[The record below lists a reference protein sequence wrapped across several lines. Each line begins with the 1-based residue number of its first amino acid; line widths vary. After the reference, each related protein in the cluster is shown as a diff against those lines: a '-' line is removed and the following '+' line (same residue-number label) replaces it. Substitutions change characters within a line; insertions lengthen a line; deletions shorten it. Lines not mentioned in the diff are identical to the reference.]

1 MSLRCAAVVL
11 AGGSGSRM
19 GGNTPKQY
27 LLLDGKPLIWY
38 SLHAFEESPVEE
50 VVLVVRPGETE
61 LCRRN
66 LVEPF
71 GFRKIRAVVEGGKE
85 RFHSVFAGLQALKGR
100 GYDLVAIH
108 DGARPMVSQEV
119 IARTFQAAEE
129 YGACVAA
136 VPVKDTIKRADDD
149 GFAAETLPRNLLWSV
164 QTPQTFRFDLC
175 LQAYETMMARPE
187 FQVGITDDA
196 MVVEQF
202 TDTRVRLVMG
212 DYKNLKVTTPED
224 LPAAERYLEQSGISA
239 FREEPDGIFQ
249 RSPL

>member
-1 MSLRCAAVVL
+1 MDLRRAAIVL

-19 GGNTPKQY
+19 GGPTPKQY
-27 LLLDGKPLIWY
+27 LMIDGKPLIWY
-38 SLHAFEESPVEE
+38 SLRAFEESDAEE
-50 VVLVVRPGETE
+50 IVLVVRPGETE
-61 LCRRN
+61 LCRQT
-66 LVEPF
+66 LVEPS
-71 GFRKIRAVVEGGKE
+71 GFRKIRNIVEGGKE
-85 RFHSVFAGLQALKGR
+85 RFHSVYAGLRALKGR
-100 GYDLVAIH
+100 GFDLVAVH
-108 DGARPMVSQEV
+108 DGARPMVSQDV
-119 IARTFQAAEE
+119 IARTYENAEK

-164 QTPQTFRFDLC
+164 QTPQTFRFGLC
-175 LQAYETMMARPE
+175 LRAYETMMARPE

-224 LPAAERYLEQSGISA
+224 LPAAERYLEKVFCESENEMI
-239 FREEPDGIFQ
+239 
-249 RSPL
+249 

>member
-1 MSLRCAAVVL
+1 MDLRRAAIVL

-19 GGNTPKQY
+19 GGPTPKQY
-27 LLLDGKPLIWY
+27 LMIRGKPLIWY
-38 SLHAFEESPVEE
+38 SLHAFEESDAEE
-50 VVLVVRPGETE
+50 IVLVVRPGETE
-61 LCRRN
+61 LCRQT

-71 GFRKIRAVVEGGKE
+71 GFRKVRKVVEGGKE
-85 RFHSVFAGLQALKGR
+85 RFHSVYAGLRALKGR
-100 GYDLVAIH
+100 GFDLVAIH
-108 DGARPMVSQEV
+108 DGARPMVSQDV
-119 IARTFQAAEE
+119 IARTYGNAEQ

-149 GFAAETLPRNLLWSV
+149 GFAAETLPRDLLWSV

-175 LQAYETMMARPE
+175 LRAYETMMERPE
-187 FQVGITDDA
+187 YQAGVTDDA

-224 LPAAERYLEQSGISA
+224 LPAAERYLEQNS
-239 FREEPDGIFQ
+239 
-249 RSPL
+249 L